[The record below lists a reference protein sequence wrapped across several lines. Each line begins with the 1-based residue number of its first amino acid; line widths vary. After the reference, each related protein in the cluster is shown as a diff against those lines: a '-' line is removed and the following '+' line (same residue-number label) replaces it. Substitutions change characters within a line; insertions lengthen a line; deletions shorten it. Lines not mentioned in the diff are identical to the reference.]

1 LIGRAV
7 AALREPR
14 VAWAVLG
21 VAMLCSGGLIL
32 HAAHGQGFAIDELFY
47 YGRVADKQGQLV
59 HYAPFSPEYLLA
71 PFNGHLPLGGR
82 FVYELVFATIGAHYT
97 VFVLVNIAALWA
109 VAGLVFELARRR
121 VGNAAALAPCIVLL
135 FLGFAREQ
143 LLWPLDFNTAA
154 SLAAGLGA
162 VLAIQRD
169 DRRGDVLAC
178 VLLVVSVAMIEL
190 GLAFALGIALWL
202 VVSRPR
208 PRALVDTAWLRGV
221 LRRAWIVAIPVVLYA
236 AWYVW
241 ARRFGQSEAHSGNAH
256 LLPETFMHGA
266 AAAMGSLTGT
276 NPIVAGTYIGSVTW
290 FGRALAVAAGV
301 ALLVR
306 IWGRRLPRTIWIW
319 LLVLGIYWGLL
330 AIAARPAEGSRYI
343 LVAAALIVL
352 IAADCAR
359 RRLPDPAAIALLVL
373 AAVALPANIVQ
384 LTKDRGDD
392 TLHHDPPVS
401 STEFAMLELA
411 REHVD
416 PEYVVTADPRVAEV
430 DGGLF
435 IGIPAGA
442 YLDAAADN
450 GSIARSLGE
459 VRESDETLRQIADA
473 SLIGALGVEAEPGPP
488 PGRGARCRTI
498 GVEPGAESATFEVA
512 AGTTLLRPT
521 AGAKTGLW
529 LSRFADPPGIGV
541 DYMPPGRWTALTI
554 PADEAP
560 DPWRATVDHAV
571 RACVAG

>member
-1 LIGRAV
+1 LIARGV

-21 VAMLCSGGLIL
+21 VAALCSGGLIIY
-32 HAAHGQGFAIDELFY
+32 AAHGQGFAIDELFY
-47 YGRVADKQGQLV
+47 YGRVADVKGQLV

-82 FVYELVFATIGAHYT
+82 FVYELVFATVGADYT

-109 VAGLVFELARRR
+109 VVALVFELARRR

-162 VLAIQRD
+162 VLAIQRE
-169 DRRGDVLAC
+169 DRRGDLLAC
-178 VLLVVSVAMIEL
+178 LLLVVSIAMIEL
-190 GLAFALGIALWL
+190 GLAFALGVALWL
-202 VVSRPR
+202 AISRPR
-208 PRALVDTAWLRGV
+208 PRGFRDAAWLREA
-221 LRRAWIVAIPVVLYA
+221 LRRAWIVAIPVLLYA

-241 ARRFGQSEAHSGNAH
+241 ARKFGQSEAHSGNAH

-266 AAAMGSLTGT
+266 AAAFGALTGA
-276 NPIVAGTYIGSVTW
+276 NPIVAGAYVGSVTW
-290 FGRALAVAAGV
+290 FGRALAVAAGL
-301 ALLVR
+301 ALLAR
-306 IWGRRLPRTIWIW
+306 IWGGRLPRTIWIW

-343 LVAAALIVL
+343 LVAAVLIVL
-352 IAADCAR
+352 IAADSAR
-359 RRLPDPAAIALLVL
+359 RRLPDAAAIALLVL

-384 LTKDRGDD
+384 LTKDRSGD

-401 STEFAMLELA
+401 GTEFAMLELA
-411 REHVD
+411 REQVD
-416 PEYVVTADPRVAEV
+416 PGYVVTADPRVAEV

-459 VRESDETLRQIADA
+459 VRASDETLRQIADA
-473 SLIGALGVEAEPGPP
+473 SLIGALGVAAKPGPSP
-488 PGRGARCRTI
+488 ARGARCRTVA
-498 GVEPGAESATFEVA
+498 VEPGAGSASFEV
-512 AGTTLLRPT
+512 GPGRTLLRP
-521 AGAKTGLW
+521 AGGEKTGLW

-560 DPWRATVDHAV
+560 DRWRATVDRAV
-571 RACVAG
+571 TACTGG

>member
-1 LIGRAV
+1 LIARGV

-32 HAAHGQGFAIDELFY
+32 YAAHGQGFAIDELFY
-47 YGRVADKQGQLV
+47 YGRVANEKGQFV

-82 FVYELVFATIGAHYT
+82 FVYELVFATIGANYT
-97 VFVLVNIAALWA
+97 VFVLINIAALWA
-109 VAGLVFELARRR
+109 VVALVFELARHR

-162 VLAIQRD
+162 VLAIQRE

-178 VLLVVSVAMIEL
+178 VLLGLSIAMIEL
-190 GLAFALGIALWL
+190 GLAFTLGIALWI
-202 VVSRPR
+202 VVARPR
-208 PRALVDTAWLRGV
+208 PNAV
-221 LRRAWIVAIPVVLYA
+221 LRRAWVVAIPVILYA

-241 ARRFGQSEAHSGNAH
+241 ARKFGQSETHSGNAH
-256 LLPETFMHGA
+256 LLPETFMHGGA
-266 AAAMGSLTGT
+266 AAFGALTGT
-276 NPIVAGTYIGSVTW
+276 SPIAAGAYVTGITW

-306 IWGRRLPRTIWIW
+306 LWGRQLPRTIWVW

-343 LVAAALIVL
+343 LVAAVLIVL
-352 IAADCAR
+352 IAADSVR
-359 RRLPDPAAIALLVL
+359 RKLPAPAAIALLVL
-373 AAVALPANIVQ
+373 AALALPANIVQ
-384 LTKDRGDD
+384 LTEDRGGD

-401 STEFAMLELA
+401 DTEFAMIELA
-411 REHVD
+411 RDRVD

-442 YLDAAADN
+442 YLDAAAHN
-450 GSIARSLGE
+450 GSIARSLSE
-459 VRESDETLRQIADA
+459 VRASDETLRQIADA
-473 SLIGALGVEAEPGPP
+473 SLIGALAVEAKQANPTAP
-488 PGRGARCRTI
+488 GARCQTI
-498 GVEPGAESATFEVA
+498 AVAPGAESATFEVLP
-512 AGTTLLRPT
+512 GKTLLRP
-521 AGAKTGLW
+521 AADKTGLW
-529 LSRFADPPGIGV
+529 LARFADPPGIGI
-541 DYMPPGRWTALTI
+541 DYMQPGEWIALTI

-560 DPWRATVDHAV
+560 DPWRATVDHTV
-571 RACVAG
+571 TSCRPD

>member
-1 LIGRAV
+1 MLI
-7 AALREPR
+7 
-14 VAWAVLG
+14 
-21 VAMLCSGGLIL
+21 
-32 HAAHGQGFAIDELFY
+32 
-47 YGRVADKQGQLV
+47 
-59 HYAPFSPEYLLA
+59 
-71 PFNGHLPLGGR
+71 
-82 FVYELVFATIGAHYT
+82 
-97 VFVLVNIAALWA
+97 NIAALWA
-109 VAGLVFELARRR
+109 VVALVFELARRR

-162 VLAIQRD
+162 VLAIGRG
-169 DRRGDVLAC
+169 DRRGDLLAC
-178 VLLVVSVAMIEL
+178 LLLAVSIAMIEL
-190 GLAFALGIALWL
+190 GLAFALGIALWI
-202 VVSRPR
+202 VSSAGRPR
-208 PRALVDTAWLRGV
+208 RALDPAWLREV

-241 ARRFGQSEAHSGNAH
+241 ARKFGQSETHSGNAH

-276 NPIVAGTYIGSVTW
+276 NPIVAGTYVGSVTW

-306 IWGRRLPRTIWIW
+306 LWGRRLPRTIWVW
-319 LLVLGIYWGLL
+319 LLVLGVYWGLL

-343 LVAAALIVL
+343 LVAAVLIVL
-352 IAADCAR
+352 IAADCVR

-384 LTKDRGDD
+384 LTKDRGND

-401 STEFAMLELA
+401 GTEFAMLELA
-411 REHVD
+411 RAHVD
-416 PEYVVTADPRVAEV
+416 PEYVVTGDPRVAEV

-450 GSIARSLGE
+450 GSIGRSLGE

-473 SLIGALGVEAEPGPP
+473 SLIGALGVSAEPGPAARP
-488 PGRGARCRTI
+488 ASARCRTI
-498 GVEPGAESATFEVA
+498 AVPPGAESDD
-512 AGTTLLRPT
+512 LRGRPR
-521 AGAKTGLW
+521 K
-529 LSRFADPPGIGV
+529 DP
-541 DYMPPGRWTALTI
+541 A
-554 PADEAP
+554 AP
-560 DPWRATVDHAV
+560 DRQREDRPLARPLRRPPRHRHRLHAARPLDRPHDPRRRSPGPLARDGRPAV
-571 RACVAG
+571 TACVAG